1 MNPKGRFTLQDANKI
16 AEKHRMTRLQ
26 SMKRIADLQEKIK
39 LDALKL
45 EEEQEKHE
53 RNVEKMYSVMK
64 VEQQEMESRHVAE
77 QAAAEEEALT
87 AMEAAEEASQALE
100 LARIQLELEKKR
112 KDDELQAQLIAQQ
125 AEKDLKE
132 RELADQKKRRGI
144 RKREREN

>member
-1 MNPKGRFTLQDANKI
+1 
-16 AEKHRMTRLQ
+16 MTRLQ

-77 QAAAEEEALT
+77 QAAAEEKALT

-125 AEKDLKE
+125 A
-132 RELADQKKRRGI
+132 
-144 RKREREN
+144 RKTSKSEN